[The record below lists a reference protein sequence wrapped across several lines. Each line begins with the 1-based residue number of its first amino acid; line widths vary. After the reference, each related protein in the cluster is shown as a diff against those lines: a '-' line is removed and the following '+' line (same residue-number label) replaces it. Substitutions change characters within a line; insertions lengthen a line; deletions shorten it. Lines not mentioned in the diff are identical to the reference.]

1 MTIDV
6 VESLERFRALGDQ
19 WNRLAVP
26 FKTPLLRHE
35 WFLACAET
43 FCPPGKLD
51 ILIAQ
56 EGGEIVAIAPLVL
69 NPLFG
74 VRRLE
79 ILGTRVL
86 EELSGFLYADQES
99 LVRLLGGV
107 LSRKR
112 PILFSGLLSDSPEL
126 KILKQA
132 GGSSSGYSQSSASA
146 SPWIPVTT
154 SWEQFYKNISS
165 SWRSSLRRSQRRAEE
180 MGSLQFE
187 IVAPTPETVE
197 PLLSEMFQV
206 ESAGWKARTGTALQ
220 TSAVLGKFFQTYA
233 LSTARL
239 GMLRFAFLRI
249 GGKAVA
255 AQFLVVCAQ
264 RLWVL
269 KVGFDETYS
278 RCSPGILLMHKV
290 IEHCFEKQYE
300 AFELLGANESW
311 LSIWKP
317 QLHIHETYRLYP
329 VSLLPL
335 VSHAIEISGHAL
347 GRVRTLM
354 KKQQDGTPW
363 RLIVKKAIQRLR
375 RLQHPAL

>member
-6 VESLERFRALGDQ
+6 VDSLEGFRALGEQ
-19 WNRLAVP
+19 WNRLATQ

-51 ILIAQ
+51 ILVEQ
-56 EGGEIVAIAPLVL
+56 EGGEVVAIAPLVL

-86 EELSGFLYADQES
+86 AELSGLLYADEES
-99 LVRLLGGV
+99 LVHLLDHI
-107 LSRKR
+107 LSLKR
-112 PILFSGLLSDSPEL
+112 PIVFSGLLTDSPEL
-126 KILKQA
+126 KTLKKA
-132 GGSSSGYSQSSASA
+132 GGFSKRYSKSSSFA
-146 SPWIPVTT
+146 SPWIPITT
-154 SWEQFYKNISS
+154 SWEQFYQSISS

-180 MGSLQFE
+180 GGSVQFE
-187 IVAPTPETVE
+187 IVAPTPETVNG
-197 PLLSEMFQV
+197 LLSEMFQV
-206 ESAGWKARTGTALQ
+206 ESAGWKSRTGTALQ
-220 TSAVLGKFFQTYA
+220 TSAALGKFFQAYA
-233 LSTARL
+233 QTTARL

-255 AQFLVVCAQ
+255 AQFLVECAQ

-269 KVGFDETYS
+269 KVGFDESFS

-290 IEHCFEKQYE
+290 IEHAFEEQYE

-311 LSIWKP
+311 LGIWKP
-317 QLHIHETYRLYP
+317 RLHLHETYRLYP
-329 VSLLPL
+329 ASLLPL
-335 VSHAIEISGHAL
+335 LSHAFEVSGEAV
-347 GRVRTLM
+347 GRIRTLM
-354 KKQQDGTPW
+354 KKQQGGTPW
-363 RLIVKKAIQRLR
+363 RLIAKKAVERLR